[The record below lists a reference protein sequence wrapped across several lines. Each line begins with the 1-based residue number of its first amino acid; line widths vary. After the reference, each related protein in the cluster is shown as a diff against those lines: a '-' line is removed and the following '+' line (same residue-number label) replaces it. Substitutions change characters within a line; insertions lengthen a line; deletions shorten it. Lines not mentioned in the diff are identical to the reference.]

1 MGLRILSIPS
11 CYRLNAK
18 VLQQVMTFSE
28 RGQVH
33 RALHDAK
40 GRERPRVAFRAAG
53 RAKRGGRSRPFD
65 VLARAPALRS
75 CPRICLCSQGLQ
87 NQRQKTDQKTV
98 RKTDFRTV
106 FHHFDGCIRI
116 DWQGCCQN
124 FGAFA
129 TSKGS
134 FRTECCNET
143 IWPFSSV
150 KERKRS
156 RAMPQATGTSRIP
169 SQEAASKP
177 QRSVSVASHFAQFIL
192 FPKIALRR

>member
-65 VLARAPALRS
+65 VLARSPDLRA
-75 CPRICLCSQGLQ
+75 CPRICLCSQVLQ
-87 NQRQKTDQKTV
+87 NRGQKTDQKTV

-106 FHHFDGCIRI
+106 FHNFDSSTHSRGPH
-116 DWQGCCQN
+116 GSS
-124 FGAFA
+124 
-129 TSKGS
+129 SK
-134 FRTECCNET
+134 
-143 IWPFSSV
+143 
-150 KERKRS
+150 
-156 RAMPQATGTSRIP
+156 
-169 SQEAASKP
+169 
-177 QRSVSVASHFAQFIL
+177 HL
-192 FPKIALRR
+192 